1 MKTADL
7 HSLQALRELREQRA
21 SSRLAAQQARCR
33 ETRTELEQAREALHL
48 HRERLAR
55 EAEDVYGRF
64 SEGLSVSA
72 WRAAQDELQR
82 LEEEGRQLQ
91 GRTEDAEHTAQTEE
105 QTRQQ
110 LRQEHVAR
118 QQKTVAWGS
127 LLEQRVR
134 RDARVGE
141 QRDESDELPGPVAEA
156 PR

>member
-7 HSLQALRELREQRA
+7 HSLHALRELREQRA
-21 SSRLAAQQARCR
+21 SSRLAAQQARCQ

-82 LEEEGRQLQ
+82 LEEERRQLQ

-141 QRDESDELPGPVAEA
+141 QRDESDELPGPIAGATE
-156 PR
+156 